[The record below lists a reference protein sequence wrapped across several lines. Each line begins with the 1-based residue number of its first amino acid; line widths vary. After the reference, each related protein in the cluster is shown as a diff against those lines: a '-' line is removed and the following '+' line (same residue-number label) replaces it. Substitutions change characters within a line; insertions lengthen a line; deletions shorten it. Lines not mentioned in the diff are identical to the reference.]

1 MKTTRLLGL
10 AAMVMVLMLSARPA
24 KALTPGQAVVTSSG
38 TMAEIVV
45 PEPAS
50 LSLLAVGGVA
60 LLLRRRK

>member
-1 MKTTRLLGL
+1 MKTARLMGL
-10 AAMVMVLMLSARPA
+10 AVMAIVLMLSARPA
-24 KALTPGQAVVTSSG
+24 KALAPAQAGVTSSG
-38 TMAEIVV
+38 VADIVV